1 MAEELSRLRKLGVN
15 EDTLMNVYGDD
26 YTPPGA
32 AEDDEDENQDDEE
45 PAAHSQQPEH
55 GQEQEQG
62 QRQEALVQ
70 YQTSS
75 TPASSAPF
83 WGAGSVPA
91 SDTEIHP
98 RNLHANAMLHKWALV
113 SDRARSID
121 RLTNLLT
128 RGRLRSFWT
137 IRWQSRAVA
146 PAS

>member
-75 TPASSAPF
+75 TPASSAPSS
-83 WGAGSVPA
+83 SV
-91 SDTEIHP
+91 T
-98 RNLHANAMLHKWALV
+98 W
-113 SDRARSID
+113 
-121 RLTNLLT
+121 
-128 RGRLRSFWT
+128 
-137 IRWQSRAVA
+137 
-146 PAS
+146 